1 MVNSEENSGSH
12 PLANRADGAG
22 ADGGVNLGKNGDD
35 RPKVE
40 VIPFTFDAAKISPKL
55 TTRSSNEESSEA
67 DRGAIDRPQRTSNN
81 RQRNRRRS
89 STSPNTSQVG
99 EVKKV
104 VPETAVAGSTAE
116 ERPAS
121 GPTQPSQRNS
131 QQRNR
136 RRGGSE
142 GSTNNVS
149 ESPAVPPV
157 VPAAAEEIQRTGNS
171 QTRRRRPGRV
181 RTEGELDPVRLSV
194 ETKLASETRTDSRQN
209 RRANQRIGRTR
220 NGRPLGRY
228 LMSVHKTE
236 KTVQIAVSEGRTLM
250 EMYVS
255 RVGADPNEIDGNIY
269 LGRVTNVLAG
279 MEAAFVDIGTSK
291 NAVLYRGDVKFDRED
306 LSESSMRDIRIEN
319 LLRPRQVVMC
329 QVTKNPIGTKGAR
342 LTQEVSL
349 PGRFVVLV
357 PNADSYGISKRL
369 PDDERKR
376 LRRILGELKPE
387 GFGVIVRTA
396 AEGASADELERDITQ
411 LVEMWKAIEAKAKS
425 SHAPTLLYSEPDVAV
440 RVIRE
445 EFNRNYRG
453 VVIDDREIFEEVH
466 SYVSSITPE
475 LADRVEFYDTEAKG
489 MPIFEAHMVH
499 EQLHKALERKVWLPS
514 GGYLIIDR
522 AEALTVID
530 VNTGRNIGTVSLEE
544 TIHQT
549 NVEAADEIARQLR
562 LRDIGGIIIIDFI
575 DMTIE
580 SNKEDVLRAL
590 KSALAR
596 DKTKTQVYDIS
607 SLGLVEMTR
616 QRISEG
622 MVEAL
627 SETCPVCKGRGLLYK
642 DVEDN

>member
-1 MVNSEENSGSH
+1 MANSEDNGD
-12 PLANRADGAG
+12 PRPITNQ
-22 ADGGVNLGKNGDD
+22 DGGKSPNGGLGQGGSGGDH
-35 RPKVE
+35 PKVE
-40 VIPFTFDAAKISPKL
+40 VIPFTFDAAKVSQKPSVKVNGDEPQQ
-55 TTRSSNEESSEA
+55 SDKGSGE
-67 DRGAIDRPQRTSNN
+67 RPPRPSNN
-81 RQRNRRRS
+81 RQRNRRRP
-89 STSPNTSQVG
+89 TSSQV
-99 EVKKV
+99 ENNK
-104 VPETAVAGSTAE
+104 
-116 ERPAS
+116 PAS
-121 GPTQPSQRNS
+121 ELENIAKPNDDAVEGPQSGAPTRGG

-136 RRGGSE
+136 RRGPSDGQRS
-142 GSTNNVS
+142 G
-149 ESPAVPPV
+149 ESPAAGVSNTEV
-157 VPAAAEEIQRTGNS
+157 SAEGEGQRQIAGN
-171 QTRRRRPGRV
+171 QARRRRPV
-181 RTEGELDPVRLSV
+181 RSRAEGEIDPVRLSI
-194 ETKLASETRTDSRQN
+194 ETKLASETKSDSRQN

-291 NAVLYRGDVKFDRED
+291 NAVLYRGDVRFDRDD

-475 LADRVEFYDTEAKG
+475 LADRVEFYDTESKG

-580 SNKEDVLRAL
+580 ANKEDVLRAL
-590 KSALAR
+590 RSALAR